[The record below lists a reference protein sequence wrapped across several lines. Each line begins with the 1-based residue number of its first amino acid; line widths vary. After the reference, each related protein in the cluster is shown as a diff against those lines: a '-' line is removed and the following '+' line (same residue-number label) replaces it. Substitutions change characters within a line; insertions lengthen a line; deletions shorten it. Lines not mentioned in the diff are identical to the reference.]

1 MLTKSYHPINP
12 TGAHHYKDK
21 DGLTKREYF
30 AAIAMQGMLSNI
42 NQSYGEPNV
51 NEKAME
57 DALKREQQFIDNVA
71 IKAVRYS
78 DALINALNKEN
89 GK

>member
-1 MLTKSYHPINP
+1 MTEANQPINP
-12 TGAHHYKDK
+12 VSSEHYKNIL
-21 DGLTKREYF
+21 GLTKREYF
-30 AAIAMQGMLSNI
+30 SAIAMQGMLSNI
-42 NQSYGEPNV
+42 NQSYGEPIV
-51 NEKAME
+51 NEKSME

-89 GK
+89 GE

>member
-1 MLTKSYHPINP
+1 MTEANQPISP
-12 TGAHHYKDK
+12 VSSEHYKNIL
-21 DGLTKREYF
+21 GLTNREYF

-42 NQSYGEPNV
+42 NQSYSEPNV
-51 NEKAME
+51 ME

>member
-1 MLTKSYHPINP
+1 MTEANQPISP
-12 TGAHHYKDK
+12 VSSEHYKNIL
-21 DGLTKREYF
+21 GLTKREYF
-30 AAIAMQGMLSNI
+30 AAIAMQGMLS
-42 NQSYGEPNV
+42 
-51 NEKAME
+51 KME